1 MSDIPETVPAEALGS
16 APAIEVKHR
25 GLITLSIMAATIMQ
39 VLDTTI
45 ANVALPSMT
54 GDLGASQDTI
64 TWVLTSY
71 IIATAQPH
79 DHGGKPFLP
88 VISKRA
94 VEWHS
99 RPTNLVGWELQQ
111 S

>member
-1 MSDIPETVPAEALGS
+1 MTQAASPAGEVP
-16 APAIEVKHR
+16 HR
-25 GLITLSIMAATIMQ
+25 GLITLSIMLATIMQ

-71 IIATAQPH
+71 IVAAAIMTPRHRLAVGPLRAQANC
-79 DHGGKPFLP
+79 
-88 VISKRA
+88 S
-94 VEWHS
+94 
-99 RPTNLVGWELQQ
+99 
-111 S
+111 

>member
-1 MSDIPETVPAEALGS
+1 MSDIPEAVPASAAGS

-71 IIATAQPH
+71 IVASAIMTPMRRSTMATGPI
-79 DHGGKPFLP
+79 PWL
-88 VISKRA
+88 RA
-94 VEWHS
+94 
-99 RPTNLVGWELQQ
+99 
-111 S
+111 